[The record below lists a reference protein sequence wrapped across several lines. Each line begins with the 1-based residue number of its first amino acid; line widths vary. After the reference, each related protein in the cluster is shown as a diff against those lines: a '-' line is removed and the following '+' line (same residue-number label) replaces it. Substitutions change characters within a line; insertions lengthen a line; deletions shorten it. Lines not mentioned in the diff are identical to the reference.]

1 MARLEEKDPRWIVEE
16 REDGKNVNNWHWV
29 ESDLTKW
36 TTEKMEEHLGKI
48 KVGNDQVN
56 FEVKSVTMSG
66 DVIVQTR
73 KQKMMIIYDL
83 EVKLKIEGRLKKD
96 EVDDYKGEVVMPYIS
111 QENDFDDFEVEVR
124 ITEGGPKKDDMKHA
138 VRKEIIP
145 ILKKQIPIVLQQL
158 TDYATQKTNL
168 QLKKQLGG
176 STKIS
181 DLNSSSDTINKEET
195 KKDEPTKKDE
205 TKKDETKKEKP
216 KKEKK
221 EKKEEVKKD
230 DGLIEEKKK
239 RT

>member
-48 KVGNDQVN
+48 KFTSEQVT
-56 FEVKSVTMSG
+56 FEIKTVTMSG

-83 EVKLKIEGRLKKD
+83 EVKLKFEGRLKND
-96 EVDDYKGEVVMPYIS
+96 EDEYKGEVVMPYIS

-124 ITEGGPKKDDMKHA
+124 VTDGPKKDDMKHA

-158 TDYATQKTNL
+158 TDFATQKTNL

-181 DLNSSSDTINKEET
+181 DLNSSSDTINKEES
-195 KKDEPTKKDE
+195 
-205 TKKDETKKEKP
+205 TKKEEP
-216 KKEKK
+216 KKE
-221 EKKEEVKKD
+221 ESKKEEPKK
-230 DGLIEEKKK
+230 EEPKKEAPPKKRNQRKKK
-239 RT
+239 KNQTPLNLN